1 MFAICGHV
9 HVLFLLDF
17 RDGLVVLV
25 DVIMCIFF
33 MFLFL
38 NLIFW
43 KLCFVQSKCQ
53 LGISFNLYYFSLLW
67 TSCFDVELFFVCNL
81 VLTYWDK
88 RKEKKQKLGF
98 WCGTYILLGRNLS
111 MLYMWYFN
119 FMVGIGISSLSPW
132 LKVKS
137 QNLWESPRS
146 CFFYLW

>member
-1 MFAICGHV
+1 MINVIFFFFFFWVLNFLFAICGHV

-38 NLIFW
+38 KLIFG

-53 LGISFNLYYFSLLW
+53 LGISFNLYYFSPLW
-67 TSCFDVELFFVCNL
+67 TSCFDVEVFFVCNL

-98 WCGTYILLGRNLS
+98 WCGTYTFR
-111 MLYMWYFN
+111 
-119 FMVGIGISSLSPW
+119 
-132 LKVKS
+132 K
-137 QNLWESPRS
+137 ESFHVVHVR
-146 CFFYLW
+146 F